1 MNVKVVCL
9 VCRIQIKT
17 YRILIEK
24 LPDIKDKVAQR
35 MEKVLS
41 QALG

>member
-9 VCRIQIKT
+9 VCWIQIKM
-17 YRILIEK
+17 YGILVEK
-24 LPDIKDKVAQR
+24 LPDIKDKVAQC
-35 MEKVLS
+35 MEKALS

>member
-9 VCRIQIKT
+9 VCRIQIKNV
-17 YRILIEK
+17 LIEK